1 MHAFRRLCIVAMI
14 GAAILTSAST
24 VMAAKKYQV
33 TGIVVEV
40 GDKVVVVEKKDGE
53 KWEID
58 RTPDTKIDG
67 ELKKGAKVTIF
78 YTMSASEI
86 EVKG

>member
-1 MHAFRRLCIVAMI
+1 MRLLSILVVLLSLFVPT
-14 GAAILTSAST
+14 AAL
-24 VMAAKKYQV
+24 AAKKYQV
-33 TGIVVEV
+33 TGTVLEI
-40 GDKVVVVEKKDGE
+40 GDKVIVVEKKDGE

-67 ELKKGAKVTIF
+67 DLKKGAKVTIY

-86 EVKG
+86 EVKK